1 MKLASYAVDN
11 MILNGDSNEIIGRYM
26 TAESDN
32 IKEAIADEY
41 TGLYGFIRDEYIDGA
56 GWVPD
61 ADFDPKSRPWYI
73 ETVSAGKKINFVRPY
88 LDMQTNTVMMTISS
102 LLSDQK
108 SVVALDVSLGEL
120 QVITENI
127 AKDCPG
133 RLAFVL
139 DDSGGVVAHTDKRQV
154 EHNFI
159 KETGTLGALIAKK
172 IIDEGELRFEVTY
185 GDITYIV
192 YAEQL
197 EDGWHCVAAMD
208 IDEFYKTPRL
218 ITLVS
223 FLVTITATLMF
234 LMVIIRISKQHLF
247 AKRMN
252 RQLASVGSIYISMFD
267 IDLKKNVFSEINNN
281 IYTGYQKHC
290 PASGNEAESGTAD
303 DKTAEIFNLPDELNH
318 NKFKKMTDELVYKVL
333 LLGDSS
339 VGKTCFLLRYCDKSF
354 QEAHLSTIGLDYRL
368 KSMTLQNDKNI
379 KLQIWDTAGQDRFRA
394 ITKNYYKGANGI
406 ILIYDVTNKQSYEN
420 VKNWLTQIKEEANP
434 NVIIYLAGNKIDV
447 EEEQRVITTEDGQKI
462 ADEYK
467 LPFKETSAKN
477 GINVNEIFQELVEKI
492 DETFSKLEVPKGE
505 QKNKLS
511 TGGKRRKGCC

>member
-1 MKLASYAVDN
+1 
-11 MILNGDSNEIIGRYM
+11 
-26 TAESDN
+26 
-32 IKEAIADEY
+32 
-41 TGLYGFIRDEYIDGA
+41 
-56 GWVPD
+56 
-61 ADFDPKSRPWYI
+61 
-73 ETVSAGKKINFVRPY
+73 
-88 LDMQTNTVMMTISS
+88 
-102 LLSDQK
+102 
-108 SVVALDVSLGEL
+108 
-120 QVITENI
+120 
-127 AKDCPG
+127 
-133 RLAFVL
+133 
-139 DDSGGVVAHTDKRQV
+139 
-154 EHNFI
+154 
-159 KETGTLGALIAKK
+159 
-172 IIDEGELRFEVTY
+172 
-185 GDITYIV
+185 
-192 YAEQL
+192 
-197 EDGWHCVAAMD
+197 
-208 IDEFYKTPRL
+208 
-218 ITLVS
+218 
-223 FLVTITATLMF
+223 
-234 LMVIIRISKQHLF
+234 
-247 AKRMN
+247 
-252 RQLASVGSIYISMFD
+252 
-267 IDLKKNVFSEINNN
+267 
-281 IYTGYQKHC
+281 
-290 PASGNEAESGTAD
+290 
-303 DKTAEIFNLPDELNH
+303 
-318 NKFKKMTDELVYKVL
+318 MTDELVYKVL

-477 GINVNEIFQELVEKI
+477 GINVNEIFLELVEKI